1 MKKTEILE
9 LRKRF
14 KKDDVTISKVAGC
27 YVNADKNIVFTFN
40 RQMLTM
46 DDEDF
51 FKYLDIAKK
60 SLSGSLGNNLFNLDF
75 PLDEEKIGGKQQS
88 LMALRDSDLAD
99 EDMLTAYYE
108 HVIDTYDHTGNYFI
122 VLFLDNYDVMTKTED
137 KKNLDESEE
146 TFKYLICT
154 VCPVDLSKAA
164 LGYNE
169 IMNQIKSRERDW
181 VVGAPES
188 AFMFPAFNDRST
200 DIHSALFYSKKSRDI
215 HTEFIENGLGCK
227 SVISSDEKRDTI
239 QSAIANNIGDG
250 ADIESAILGIYI
262 DIEKQASDNG
272 IEDIS
277 NYRISQDVLE
287 KTLDDNGMP
296 DTVIKAVKEACNE
309 IFPDGEIWGSDIV
322 DEKYMKKNKL
332 LIDYKEL
339 AAENARLGKELDKK
353 YSAEDL
359 KHKLSSYTGENDIKS
374 FLDYIA

>member
-9 LRKRF
+9 LKKRF

-88 LMALRDSDLAD
+88 LMALRDSDLED

-108 HVIDTYDHTGNYFI
+108 HVIDNYDHTGNYFI

-137 KKNLDESEE
+137 KKKLDESEE
-146 TFKYLICT
+146 TFKYLICA

-169 IMNQIKSRERDW
+169 TMNQIKSRERDW

-200 DIHSALFYSKKSRDI
+200 DIHSTLFYSKKSRDI

-227 SVISSDEKRDTI
+227 SVMSSDEKRDTI
-239 QSAIANNIGDG
+239 QSTIANNIGDG

-272 IEDIS
+272 FEDVS
-277 NYRISQDVLE
+277 SYRISQDTLE

-296 DTVIKAVKEACNE
+296 DTVIKAVKEICNE
-309 IFPDGEIWGSDIV
+309 IFPDGEIWGGDIV

-353 YSAEDL
+353 YSAEEL
-359 KHKLSSYTGENDIKS
+359 KHKFSLYTGENDIKS

>member
-9 LRKRF
+9 LKKRF

-146 TFKYLICT
+146 TFKYLICA

-169 IMNQIKSRERDW
+169 TMNQIKSRERDW

-200 DIHSALFYSKKSRDI
+200 DIHSTLFYSKKSRDI

-227 SVISSDEKRDTI
+227 SVMSSDEKRDTI
-239 QSAIANNIGDG
+239 QSTIANNIGDG

-262 DIEKQASDNG
+262 DIEKQASDNEL
-272 IEDIS
+272 EDVS
-277 NYRISQDVLE
+277 SYRISQDTLE

-296 DTVIKAVKEACNE
+296 DTVIKAVKEVCNE

-353 YSAEDL
+353 YSAEEL
-359 KHKLSSYTGENDIKS
+359 KHKFSSYTGENDIKS